1 MKEFFIN
8 GYISLKKSKP
18 LDFLDLY
25 ALYLFPVLIVIF
37 CLGYLVIS
45 VELLKQKN
53 IVIDQFFA
61 GLFFFFG
68 WIFFPLMTSIY
79 TRSINSRK
87 ISMMLFMSIGL
98 YSTFLNTLL
107 LYFLWLFIILFIDT
121 EPYKK
126 ISKMQ
131 FFIPVKLIYSK
142 LFPEL

>member
-37 CLGYLVIS
+37 CMGYLVIS
-45 VELLKQKN
+45 VELLKQKT

-61 GLFFFFG
+61 GLFFFLG
-68 WIFFPLMTSIY
+68 WIFFPLMKAIY
-79 TRSINSRK
+79 TRSINTRK

-107 LYFLWLFIILFIDT
+107 LYFIWLFIVLFVDT
-121 EPYKK
+121 DPYKK
-126 ISKMQ
+126 ITNMQ
-131 FFIPVKLIYSK
+131 FFIPVKMIYSK
-142 LFPEL
+142 IFPEL